1 MSFKKEIE
9 KIVLLQVKNL
19 IYIIVKFKALCHS
32 PVNLLRGEPLNT
44 AIGHQVVCRNKGMN

>member
-44 AIGHQVVCRNKGMN
+44 AIGHQVLCRNKGMN